1 VEWFLETA
9 AMLGN
14 SPFLQGTLAF
24 FGTFILEDPTV
35 VACGF
40 LVAVGKMDYMTALI
54 GLTLGTSVGDFL
66 LYLCGRLG
74 RGKVLAWG
82 LVKEKR
88 LAAAESWFHD
98 NAVSAIAI
106 SRFLPGMRL
115 PTYLAAGV
123 LRIPATRFLA
133 VSIPVTVLW
142 DFCLLNISVY
152 LGKAAFEMAGQYAWP
167 FALLLIVLVVCVDI
181 FIIRRRKKAA
191 EVENGARPVVSFFEF
206 WPGWLFYAPI
216 VPYYAW
222 LSLRFWGPL
231 LPSAVN
237 PKIYASGLINES
249 KSEILELVS
258 PDERESVARWSLFTK
273 PNGSSPAT
281 TSCLLAE
288 RAMAD
293 AGISYPI
300 VAKPDVGQRG
310 SGVRPVYGAD
320 ELCEYVRDFPPSKDI
335 ILQELVPYEGEAG
348 ILFYRMP
355 GEEEGKILSITLK
368 YMPKVTGDG
377 RRSLRELITADER
390 ARRIKGIYFERF
402 QDRLDEV
409 PPEGEVIPLVF
420 AGNHCKGAVFENGNA
435 LISPELTA
443 RMNAL
448 AKSIPEFYFGRFDV
462 RFSSLEELKKGRAFR
477 IVEINGAGSEA
488 THIWDARTTLG
499 EAYRTLFRQF
509 RILFEIGAANKR
521 RGCKP
526 IAPMQFFRDVY
537 AYKRG
542 AKQYPSTC

>member
-1 VEWFLETA
+1 MEWFLETVSA
-9 AMLGN
+9 LGN

-24 FGTFILEDPTV
+24 FGTFVLEDPTV

-40 LVAVGKMDYMTALI
+40 LVAVGKMSYTAALI

-66 LYLCGRLG
+66 LYLLGRFG

-82 LVKEKR
+82 LVKKKR

-98 NAVSAIAI
+98 NAVSAIAV

-133 VSIPVTVLW
+133 VVIPVTVLW
-142 DFCLLNISVY
+142 DFCLLNISVF
-152 LGKAAFEMAGQYAWP
+152 LGRKAFEMAGQYAWP
-167 FALLLIVLVVCVDI
+167 FAAALIVIVVCVDV
-181 FIIRRRKKAA
+181 FIIRRRKKKA
-191 EVENGARPVVSFFEF
+191 ETENGGRPVVSFFEF

-222 LSLRFWGPL
+222 LSLRHWGPL
-231 LPSAVN
+231 LPSAAN
-237 PKIYASGLINES
+237 PKVYASGLINES
-249 KSEILELVS
+249 KSEILDLVS
-258 PDERESVARWSLFTK
+258 PEERESVAPWTIVTN
-273 PNGSSPAT
+273 PNGHAPAKT
-281 TSCLLAE
+281 GCLLAE
-288 RAMAD
+288 KAMRD
-293 AGISYPI
+293 AGLSFPV

-310 SGVRPVYGAD
+310 SGVRPVYNSED
-320 ELCEYVRDFPPSKDI
+320 LCAYVRDFPPAKDMM
-335 ILQELVPYEGEAG
+335 LQELVPYEGEAG
-348 ILFYRMP
+348 IFYYRMP
-355 GEEEGKILSITLK
+355 GEDDGKIFSITLK

-377 RRSLRELITADER
+377 KRSLKELILADER
-390 ARRIKGIYFERF
+390 ARRIKSVYFDRF
-402 QDRLDEV
+402 QERLGDIV
-409 PPEGEVIPLVF
+409 PEGDVIPLVF

-435 LISPELTA
+435 LITPELTK

-462 RFSSLEELKKGRAFR
+462 RFASLEALKKGRGFR

-509 RILFEIGAANKR
+509 RILFEIGAANRR
-521 RGCKP
+521 RGYRS
-526 IAPMQFFRDVY
+526 IRPMQFLRDVY

-542 AKQYPSTC
+542 SKKYPSTC